1 MSRILLADESPHA
14 QRMGETILRDEGFEV
29 VTVTDG
35 DTAILR
41 LNDVD
46 PDLILAD
53 AALPKRS
60 GYELCQYVK
69 THPRHRF
76 TRVVL
81 TAGASAPFDDDRARR
96 VGCDASL
103 RKPFEATAVLETVR
117 PLAELATRER
127 GAGEPAAEPEIDRER
142 IRAAVVLALDAAMP
156 AMIAELT
163 EKVVLALKEK

>member
-1 MSRILLADESPHA
+1 MRILLADESPHA
-14 QRMGETILRDEGFEV
+14 QRMGESILRDEGFEV

-41 LNDVD
+41 LADVD

-53 AALPKRS
+53 TALPKRS

-69 THPRHRF
+69 THPRHNT

-81 TAGASAPFDDDRARR
+81 TAGAAAVFDEERARR
-96 VGCDASL
+96 VGSDASI
-103 RKPFEATAVLETVR
+103 RKPFEASAVLDTLR
-117 PLAELATRER
+117 PLLELARKSREER
-127 GAGEPAAEPEIDRER
+127 GPAPESTVDRER
-142 IRAAVVLALDAAMP
+142 IRAAVTLALDAAMP

-163 EKVVLALKEK
+163 E